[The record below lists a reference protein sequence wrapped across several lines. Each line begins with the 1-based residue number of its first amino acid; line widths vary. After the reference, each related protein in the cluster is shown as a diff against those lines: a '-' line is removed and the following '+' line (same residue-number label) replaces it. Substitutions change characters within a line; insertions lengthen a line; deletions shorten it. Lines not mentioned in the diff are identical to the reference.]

1 MLAAIVMLVVVANV
15 DVDVALNVII
25 VLATLAFFFFTFASM
40 LSLITYFLQ
49 MVVQLCLKLWLV
61 FVVSIV

>member
-1 MLAAIVMLVVVANV
+1 VLAAIVMLVVVANV